1 MTKHKR
7 HPPPYWAQRE
17 GLPSVIQAISAC
29 VCLQR
34 PRLSDV
40 REAGTCRPRPLGTVS
55 QWGVRR
61 RARGSGS
68 AAVQWAS
75 GPAPRPPNGRRPSA
89 TVGSG
94 RAARPLLARG
104 GRGGCGGGVPA
115 GLRGERGRRRRRGG
129 AGRVAKAAEAE
140 ARGGRRRRRP
150 GWLQPLR
157 PAESRAAA
165 PRGAA
170 VAWGSAC
177 LRLPG
182 AFRPQRRPRRRWRSV
197 RPAAR
202 FVCELFPWTLALGY
216 PV

>member
-1 MTKHKR
+1 MLFR
-7 HPPPYWAQRE
+7 Q
-17 GLPSVIQAISAC
+17 SVP

-34 PRLSDV
+34 PGLSDE

-170 VAWGSAC
+170 VAWGPAC

-182 AFRPQRRPRRRWRSV
+182 PSARRGVPAVAGGPSAPQPALSASFSPGHSPWVTQCDWLDFRALPH
-197 RPAAR
+197 
-202 FVCELFPWTLALGY
+202 WTLEL
-216 PV
+216 VS